1 MPGPQLCGRHT
12 VQGQPRKAA
21 GRNIKKRMPHASL
34 REASAQTKNY
44 FLFLS
49 VTTAPTMLTA
59 AAASAG

>member
-1 MPGPQLCGRHT
+1 MPGPQPFGRYT
-12 VQGQPRKAA
+12 VQGPPRRAA
-21 GRNIKKRMPHASL
+21 GRDIKRRVPHL
-34 REASAQTKNY
+34 RAASAQTKNY

>member
-12 VQGQPRKAA
+12 VQGQPR
-21 GRNIKKRMPHASL
+21 NIKRRTPHASL
-34 REASAQTKNY
+34 RAASAQTKNY

>member
-21 GRNIKKRMPHASL
+21 GRNIKRRTPHL
-34 REASAQTKNY
+34 RAASAQTKNY

-49 VTTAPTMLTA
+49 ITTAPTMLTA

>member
-12 VQGQPRKAA
+12 VQGQPR
-21 GRNIKKRMPHASL
+21 NIKRRTPHL